1 MIFINFAAAAEVTVH
16 GCCSSL
22 NETAPHHLGVT
33 GSQPPDMITARSY
46 RARIYSQT
54 MQNEAVR
61 KLLYQCIHKKLNIV
75 HASISIFLEAAKL
88 AVSGKYFDTVL

>member
-33 GSQPPDMITARSY
+33 GSQPPDMITSMSY
-46 RARIYSQT
+46 RARIFSQT

-61 KLLYQCIHKKLNIV
+61 KFVYQYTHNNLNSV
-75 HASISIFLEAAKL
+75 HASISSFLGVAGEY
-88 AVSGKYFDTVL
+88 SNIVL

>member
-1 MIFINFAAAAEVTVH
+1 MFITNFVAAAEVTVH

-22 NETAPHHLGVT
+22 NETAPHHLGVI
-33 GSQPPDMITARSY
+33 GSQPPDIITAMSY
-46 RARIYSQT
+46 RARIFSQT

-61 KLLYQCIHKKLNIV
+61 KLSYQCIHKKLNIV

-88 AVSGKYFDTVL
+88 VVDGKYSNTIL